1 MLHNNTKLLK
11 ILSIHKN
18 QPYETDSILITYKNK
33 LYIHIYILLIYSYV
47 HIRMYS
53 ELFIKC

>member
-47 HIRMYS
+47 HIHTYVFRIVY
-53 ELFIKC
+53 